1 MALSEPITDE
11 VVPSEDTHD
20 IGARSLTSSG
30 RAAKEENKLDKLIK
44 ANEPT
49 DFITMKVILHEKQQE
64 YLKCL
69 ELLLKHNP
77 AKMRNYV
84 NKKKDAYQW
93 IMEKIFHL
101 KQLVGYDPDD

>member
-11 VVPSEDTHD
+11 VCPDEEDL
-20 IGARSLTSSG
+20 GCRSSTSG
-30 RAAKEENKLDKLIK
+30 RITREENKLDKLIK
-44 ANEPT
+44 ATEPT
-49 DFITMKVILHEKQQE
+49 DFITMKVILHEKKQE
-64 YLKCL
+64 YMQCL
-69 ELLLKHNP
+69 DLLLKNNP

-93 IMEKIFHL
+93 IMEKIFQL